1 MSHNCCNA
9 KCMSRGSVLHTCPP
23 SCAHCIIKQQ
33 QQQQKQKQVLCLSPT
48 DGNDVCAVPPCGVDV
63 CAVPPCG
70 VDVCA
75 ACAVPPCG
83 PDCTCDDCDTHSTSC
98 GPCCECLDCRD
109 QCPAYDDDDSATT
122 TPTYDD
128 ASCPSCT
135 AVIDGIHGSG
145 PYCGRVC
152 YLSHH

>member
-1 MSHNCCNA
+1 MYHICCTAN
-9 KCMSRGSVLHTCPP
+9 CMSRGSVLHTCPP
-23 SCAHCIIKQQ
+23 SCPHCLMKQQ
-33 QQQQKQKQVLCLSPT
+33 QVLCLSCATPT
-48 DGNDVCAVPPCGVDV
+48 DGI
-63 CAVPPCG
+63 
-70 VDVCA
+70 DVCA

-83 PDCTCDDCDTHSTSC
+83 PDCACDDCDTHSTSC

-109 QCPAYDDDDSATT
+109 DDDSATT

-128 ASCPSCT
+128 VSCPSCD

-152 YLSHH
+152 YFNHR

>member
-23 SCAHCIIKQQ
+23 SCTQCLIKQQ
-33 QQQQKQKQVLCLSPT
+33 GPNCLSCALPT
-48 DGNDVCAVPPCGVDV
+48 GLPPTVPTGPTL
-63 CAVPPCG
+63 
-70 VDVCA
+70 CA
-75 ACAVPPCG
+75 ACVVPPCG
-83 PDCTCDDCDTHSTSC
+83 PDCACDACDTHSTSC
-98 GPCCECLDCRD
+98 GSGCECLDCRND
-109 QCPAYDDDDSATT
+109 HTCDDDDDSTT
-122 TPTYDD
+122 NAPTCDE
-128 ASCPSCT
+128 ASCPSCD